1 MSKQEIVDY
10 VMNTPHN
17 INPAILNQ
25 KLDEMEVQ
33 PDWNQNDP
41 KASDYVK
48 NRTHYEETVE
58 TDIAGTTYT
67 LGDVSTAGTIYTH
80 NGLPLKVGQV
90 WTLSYK
96 VGRLEPSF
104 SDLPVLEAQDGT
116 LYIGDPNL
124 KSVPFYVTATTYK
137 AGTIVNTHG
146 RGTVSA
152 ICVSGTVIKT
162 IVHKL
167 DEKYLPNRVF
177 VIDTTASDFGNK
189 VSDPTYGDSVKEA
202 LLNGKTIFVY
212 DGIAYGTVGS
222 FVVFDASA
230 SGQGIGLN
238 LYIITDK
245 CLLLGSLEYVDIIS
259 LQISSI

>member
-1 MSKQEIVDY
+1 MSKQEIVNY

-33 PDWNQNDP
+33 PDWNQNNP

-96 VGRLEPSF
+96 VGSLEPSF

-116 LYIGDPNL
+116 LYIGDPSLN
-124 KSVPFYVTATTYK
+124 SVPFYVTATTYK
-137 AGTIVNTHG
+137 AGDIVKIHG
-146 RGTVSA
+146 SGAVSA

-167 DEKYLPNRVF
+167 DEKYLPDRVF
-177 VIDTTASDFGNK
+177 IIDTTADDYSTND
-189 VSDPTYGDSVKEA
+189 TAYGDKVKKA
-202 LLNGKTIFVY
+202 ILSGKTVY
-212 DGIAYGTVGS
+212 YFDGSKYGTVGEFFIES
-222 FVVFDASA
+222 QT
-230 SGQGIGLN
+230 SGDIF
-238 LYIITDK
+238 LYLRILTFNSSGNWARIAEAF
-245 CLLLGSLEYVDIIS
+245 LIS
-259 LQISSI
+259 GV

>member
-10 VMNTPHN
+10 VMDTPHN

-41 KASDYVK
+41 TAPDYVK
-48 NRTHYEETVE
+48 NRPFYTEGKEAVLINGDFKSFSQASNDFIATNIEITFVE
-58 TDIAGTTYT
+58 GESYT
-67 LGDVSTAGTIYTH
+67 LYV
-80 NGLPLKVGQV
+80 NGE
-90 WTLSYK
+90 S
-96 VGRLEPSF
+96 
-104 SDLPVLEAQDGT
+104 
-116 LYIGDPNL
+116 
-124 KSVPFYVTATTYK
+124 
-137 AGTIVNTHG
+137 
-146 RGTVSA
+146 RGTVIYTDGDHVIFGSGYDSWQVLSNGGIA
-152 ICVSGTVIKT
+152 HFAGSGTYTIKFVQGVET
-162 IVHKL
+162 VHKL

-177 VIDTTASDFGNK
+177 IIDTTASDFGNK

-202 LLNGKTIFVY
+202 LLNGKIIFVY

-222 FVVFDASA
+222 FVIFDASA